1 MPTGVGSGQL
11 SQMISHGQT
20 RTDSEPRTKTEHKR
34 DRRPRLSVAT
44 FYRIEEYWTNK
55 QGTTI
60 TVHPCFQFTQVIKR
74 YLLYSFYCFVLRFFS
89 ASSMFLKLFMK
100 HSCEFMH
107 IRVVPQANNPLPQ
120 LAFHFIA
127 CGATRICANR
137 HIMIPVR
144 WQSRTSVM
152 PQARK
157 KNGR

>member
-1 MPTGVGSGQL
+1 MLAADNFLKWLATDKHGLTRNREQRRSTREIEGRGCPWQLFIASKSIEPTN
-11 SQMISHGQT
+11 
-20 RTDSEPRTKTEHKR
+20 R
-34 DRRPRLSVAT
+34 
-44 FYRIEEYWTNK
+44 
-55 QGTTI
+55 GTTI

-100 HSCEFMH
+100 HSSEFMH

-152 PQARK
+152 PRPRNK
-157 KNGR
+157 TGR